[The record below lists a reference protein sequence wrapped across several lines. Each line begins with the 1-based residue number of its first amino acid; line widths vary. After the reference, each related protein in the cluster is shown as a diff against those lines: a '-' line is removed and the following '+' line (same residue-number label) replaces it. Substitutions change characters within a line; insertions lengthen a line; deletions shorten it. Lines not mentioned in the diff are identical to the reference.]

1 MMKRLNPLLRKAAP
15 LLAGGMLLQAGGCTL
30 DPATLAAGVLTSIT
44 NNWIGGYVFG
54 AFNLVP

>member
-1 MMKRLNPLLRKAAP
+1 
-15 LLAGGMLLQAGGCTL
+15 MLLQAGGCAL
-30 DPATLAAGVLTSIT
+30 DPATLAAGVLTSIA